1 MLEKKIKN
9 KIMEIRKLSLEK
21 SNEDKNTVFVKFSGH
36 SECLEIDIYIKGWKP
51 NRNADFNKIWFLCNH
66 STEENIQTLDEI
78 IEKLEKLNK

>member
-1 MLEKKIKN
+1 MLGN
-9 KIMEIRKLSLEK
+9 
-21 SNEDKNTVFVKFSGH
+21 
-36 SECLEIDIYIKGWKP
+36 IYIKGWKP